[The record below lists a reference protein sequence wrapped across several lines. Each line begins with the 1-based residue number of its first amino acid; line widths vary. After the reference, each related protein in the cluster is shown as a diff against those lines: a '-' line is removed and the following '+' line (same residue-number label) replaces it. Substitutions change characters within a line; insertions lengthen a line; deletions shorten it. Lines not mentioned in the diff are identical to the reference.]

1 MIFEFIIDRKY
12 LLLKLISNR
21 NNLDDIEKWKESEV
35 TSLLGGD
42 IISYIETRKETVEEI
57 FIRGEFEEYLL
68 KNNLD
73 SKFLIL
79 MECSLFQKYYQE
91 TLDYSY
97 FIKEKWDS
105 IKDKINAWLESKVKL
120 SLFYNPINVFISH
133 PKLNVGKCVDQRNI
147 FWGHFKGLKD
157 VNYNIIYLCHENL
170 HALLPNEKCMPK
182 AMKLYYDRDS
192 SLNAQDY
199 WKLLNE
205 SIPDY
210 YKMFDFE
217 FDVIHT
223 VIEFISDN
231 ELYTI
236 LSGESK
242 YDMGHKSEN
251 CSLVQYK
258 ELIKPYWF
266 LYLGLSEDEINKR
279 NSFSSLYNIELSEE
293 SMLSIESFI
302 DFLINN
308 QDIRKKIGIKDLPS
322 NISIKL

>member
-1 MIFEFIIDRKY
+1 M
-12 LLLKLISNR
+12 
-21 NNLDDIEKWKESEV
+21 
-35 TSLLGGD
+35 
-42 IISYIETRKETVEEI
+42 
-57 FIRGEFEEYLL
+57 
-68 KNNLD
+68 
-73 SKFLIL
+73 
-79 MECSLFQKYYQE
+79 
-91 TLDYSY
+91 
-97 FIKEKWDS
+97 
-105 IKDKINAWLESKVKL
+105 
-120 SLFYNPINVFISH
+120 
-133 PKLNVGKCVDQRNI
+133 DQRNI

-242 YDMGHKSEN
+242 YDMGHKSEVCN
-251 CSLVQYK
+251 LVQYK